1 MKKFFS
7 YIYSFIFADPYAKQ
21 RERAEEYLSKSVD
34 LMDLERREKE
44 LQRKGLLI

>member
-1 MKKFFS
+1 MKRFFN
-7 YIYSFIFADPYAKQ
+7 YIYSFLFADPYARQ
-21 RERAEEYLSKSVD
+21 REQAEKYLSKSVD